1 MLKYTGFN
9 LMLFL
14 LDLFLFSTRNVMF
27 KTAALLGTGI
37 AIGCYYQSHKNG
49 ADKTKT
55 KNLTKTSKNDK
66 NDDKDIQ
73 PQS

>member
-1 MLKYTGFN
+1 
-9 LMLFL
+9 
-14 LDLFLFSTRNVMF
+14 MF

-66 NDDKDIQ
+66 NDEKDIQ